1 MDMSVKSLTMNIE
14 RAKSEHK
21 KSVMA
26 IIRDTDFFK
35 PHEIDIAEEVF
46 DDAIADG
53 DNGDYQ
59 SFVSKEGDNITGW
72 VCFGQTPCTVGT
84 FDIYWVAVSP
94 KFQNRGIGKL
104 LIQYAMDRIKACGGR
119 MAVIE
124 TSGNQKYLST
134 QGFYE
139 KIGFTK
145 EACLKDF
152 YAIDDDK
159 LIYIKR
165 V

>member
-1 MDMSVKSLTMNIE
+1 MMDMSVKSLTMNIE

-35 PHEIDIAEEVF
+35 AHEIDIAEEVF

-59 SFVSKEGDNITGW
+59 SFVSKEGDNVTGW

-104 LIQYAMDRIKACGGR
+104 LIQYEMDRIKACGGR

-124 TSGNQKYLST
+124 
-134 QGFYE
+134 
-139 KIGFTK
+139 
-145 EACLKDF
+145 
-152 YAIDDDK
+152 
-159 LIYIKR
+159 
-165 V
+165 